1 MKIRSK
7 LFVRMLVL
15 VSSLLLVVSSYAE
28 TKGEPI
34 TVVSHVDI
42 IPDAYMAGAEDNA
55 ARLFRAESAASH
67 KDKGLVSYVVLQE
80 VGLLN
85 HFTIVET
92 WHDAKVYA
100 LHVGSP
106 HTVQF
111 RQRIQP
117 LLGSPFDARMLRQ
130 CR

>member
-1 MKIRSK
+1 MKIRFK
-7 LFVRMLVL
+7 LCARTLVL
-15 VSSLLLVVSSYAE
+15 ASFLLLVASSYAE
-28 TKGEPI
+28 TTIEPI

-42 IPDAYMAGAEDNA
+42 IPDSYMAGAEASA
-55 ARLFRAESAASH
+55 ARLFRAESAASQ
-67 KDKGLVSYVVLQE
+67 KDEGLVSYVVFQQI
-80 VGLLN
+80 GAPN

-111 RQRIQP
+111 RQEIQP
-117 LLGSPFDARMLRQ
+117 FLGSPFDTRVHRQ
-130 CR
+130 FR